1 MSATGNSDL
10 AAPPWQDAAL
20 PQAGGRRSRV
30 GLRAVAFTGSFL
42 AWLAMFLVV
51 ILALFHNARQSAQAE
66 TTAAFQLAS
75 ASAMMRMPVAFER
88 RDVMAEAALIAAETD
103 GLRHVS
109 AMLTD
114 MAGQE
119 VLLPQTPLEPAGA
132 PPPGWFARLLT
143 PPLQE
148 EFVPIRQYPN
158 VLGMISIRTDPSD
171 VIAQAWQNFWLV
183 LPLLGAT
190 ALVSLAMTMTV
201 TALVLRQLR
210 LIGQAM
216 QRMGEGDL
224 APHAP
229 DSHLTELADLSQGI
243 NALASSLAAQRA
255 ENRQL
260 QGRMMSLAED
270 ERARIA
276 SDLHDEIGPQL
287 FALRAACAQANG
299 AAQHVSGAGS
309 AELAEALAAVERH
322 SGAIRESA
330 RAAIDNLR
338 LAPVEGADLHE
349 TLAELVLD
357 FADVAPEVDIRLR
370 VKDVPVLDEASHI
383 AIHRFVR
390 ESVLNALRHA
400 QPARITVLLAQAP
413 AGHALIR
420 VSDDG
425 TGPSGKGPG
434 MGLSGMQDRATAL
447 GAIYLPPRREGI
459 TTVTELRIPAS

>member
-1 MSATGNSDL
+1 MSATSSPNLTALPRL
-10 AAPPWQDAAL
+10 AAAPQGDAA
-20 PQAGGRRSRV
+20 RSRV
-30 GLRAVAFTGSFL
+30 GLRTVAFCGSFL

-51 ILALFHNARQSAQAE
+51 ILALFHNARQSAEAE
-66 TTAAFQLAS
+66 TDAAFRLAS
-75 ASAMMRMPVAFER
+75 ASTLMRLPVVFER
-88 RDVMAEAALIAAETD
+88 RDVMAEAAVIATETD

-109 AMLTD
+109 AVLTD
-114 MAGQE
+114 VTGKE
-119 VLLPQTPLEPAGA
+119 VTLPHTALDQTPA
-132 PPPGWFARLLT
+132 PPPAWFARLLT
-143 PPLQE
+143 PPIQE

-158 VLGMISIRTDPSD
+158 VLGMITIRTDPSD
-171 VIAQAWQNFWLV
+171 VIAQSWQNFWLV
-183 LPLLGAT
+183 LPLLAVT

-201 TALVLRQLR
+201 TAVVLRQLR
-210 LIGQAM
+210 LIGHAM

-229 DSHLTELADLSQGI
+229 DSRLTELAELSRGI
-243 NALASSLAAQRA
+243 NALANSLAAQRA

-287 FALRAACAQANG
+287 FALRAATTQASG
-299 AAQHVSGAGS
+299 AAAHVSGTGA
-309 AELAEALAAVERH
+309 AELSEALAAVERH
-322 SGAIRESA
+322 SSAIRESA

-357 FADVAPEVDIRLR
+357 FADVAPEVDIRLS
-370 VKDVPVLDEASHI
+370 VGEVPLTDEAGQI

-400 QPARITVLLAQAP
+400 QPRRIDV
-413 AGHALIR
+413 ALSQDATGNAVIR
-420 VSDDG
+420 VTDDG

-434 MGLSGMQDRATAL
+434 MGLTGMRDRATAL

-459 TTVTELRIPAS
+459 TTVTELRIPAP